1 MAKEK
6 FVVMFQNLEINELEQ
21 ELDRRKSMLLNL
33 TMIENM
39 EELVEEIEALEFLIR
54 DAEIRG

>member
-6 FVVMFQNLEINELEQ
+6 FVVMFQNLDINELEK
-21 ELDRRKSMLLNL
+21 ELETRKVQLCNVSN
-33 TMIENM
+33 IENM

-54 DAEIRG
+54 NAELRG